1 MYSNAQQCARYLYPI
16 SDEMKTFLGLN
27 FVMAINKL
35 SIISHHWDW
44 NNTIG
49 NTGIQNAFFV
59 FRTYRKI
66 FILTMQTTHAKFTY
80 SLRILTMDS

>member
-1 MYSNAQQCARYLYPI
+1 MYSNAQQCARYLYPT

-27 FVMAINKL
+27 FVMVSNKW
-35 SIISHHWDW
+35 SIVSHHWDW

-49 NTGIQNAFFV
+49 NTDIQIV